1 MLTPHRRGVPR
12 RVLVER
18 AFAHFL
24 ARQAQAQHRLPFA
37 LRQSTQEDPPLSV
50 AYKQLLGGLLT
61 WAAAPYSTIRASAQ
75 KVLEA
80 QGWRCYTWLLK
91 QELPALVG
99 RVAEISSSYESA
111 VGALH
116 LLHSPRALSKV
127 SLLRYVFFAKIAS
140 DPYSLPRVLYSCSQ
154 RFAWTHDS
162 GHR

>member
-12 RVLVER
+12 RVVVER

-37 LRQSTQEDPPLSV
+37 LRLSTKEDPPLFV
-50 AYKQLLGGLLT
+50 VYQQLLGGLLA

-75 KVLEA
+75 NILEV

-99 RVAEISSSYESA
+99 RVAESPTSYESSM
-111 VGALH
+111 GALH
-116 LLHSPRALSKV
+116 LLHSPRALNKV
-127 SLLRYVFFAKIAS
+127 SLLV
-140 DPYSLPRVLYSCSQ
+140 C
-154 RFAWTHDS
+154 
-162 GHR
+162 